1 MKKIFLQNN
10 KQQINEIKEIYSTN
24 KATHKYLGIINGK
37 RETISITVP
46 CNIQRIYFTNY
57 INNQNSPLY
66 TRFQHIYLTTQ
77 KKLFQKIIF

>member
-37 RETISITVP
+37 RETITVP
-46 CNIQRIYFTNY
+46 CNIYKEFILQ
-57 INNQNSPLY
+57 
-66 TRFQHIYLTTQ
+66 
-77 KKLFQKIIF
+77 II